1 MEKDTVQRCDTKK
14 ELIEAFWKLYAEKPV
29 AKISVGSLCQLAG
42 YNRTTF
48 YNHFKDIYDLLEQ
61 TSGDIFLTVRDEVL
75 SENNFRDILSG
86 NMIETIFLNGFVR
99 QHEHIELLFKRHDYY
114 ILGEKVKKEFL
125 SLLKKEFSSED
136 IDMQAMG
143 ILLEY
148 QISAVLGVVN
158 YWCRQGKS
166 ISEQDILKT
175 IYEISSKGFLNSLR
189 FQLGEALV

>member
-61 TSGDIFLTVRDEVL
+61 ASGDIFLTVRDEVL

-114 ILGEKVKKEFL
+114 ILGEKVKKGIFIFV
-125 SLLKKEFSSED
+125 KKRIQLRRYRHASYGNSVR
-136 IDMQAMG
+136 
-143 ILLEY
+143 
-148 QISAVLGVVN
+148 ISNFRSFG
-158 YWCRQGKS
+158 
-166 ISEQDILKT
+166 
-175 IYEISSKGFLNSLR
+175 SSKL
-189 FQLGEALV
+189 LVPARQIHF